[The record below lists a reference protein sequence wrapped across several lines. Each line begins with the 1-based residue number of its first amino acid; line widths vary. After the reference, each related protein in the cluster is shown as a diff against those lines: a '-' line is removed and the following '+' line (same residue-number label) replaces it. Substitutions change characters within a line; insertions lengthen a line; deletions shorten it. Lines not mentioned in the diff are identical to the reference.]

1 MRNFVMALVVVGLL
15 AAPSLGAVNVRIVPT
30 DTELLVGDQTVVTIE
45 VTTGTA
51 GVGVYALAGNVVPS
65 QDGVL
70 GNVGTLAFDGAYLA
84 SSSFPFAIGTAANGG
99 VAGFGSVRT
108 GVTNADDWGSLAWV
122 PFATYTVEAAT
133 EGVVVLDFVEGVFA
147 GWMPLDSSYGGL
159 GEVTGA
165 TITVVP
171 EPATM
176 ALLALGGLAIIRR
189 RR

>member
-15 AAPSLGAVNVRIVPT
+15 AAPSLGVVNVRIVPT
-30 DTELLVGDQTVVTIE
+30 DTEILIGQETVVTVE

-51 GVGVYALAGNVVPS
+51 GVGVYALAGSVVPS
-65 QDGVL
+65 QAGVL

-84 SSSFPFAIGTAANGG
+84 SSSFPYAIGSAANGG

-108 GVTNADDWGSLAWV
+108 GVTNADNWADLQWK
-122 PFATYTVEAAT
+122 PFATYTVAGLA
-133 EGVVVLDFVEGVFA
+133 EGVVGLSFVEGSFA

-159 GEVTGA
+159 GTVTGA
-165 TITVVP
+165 TINVVP

-189 RR
+189 RK